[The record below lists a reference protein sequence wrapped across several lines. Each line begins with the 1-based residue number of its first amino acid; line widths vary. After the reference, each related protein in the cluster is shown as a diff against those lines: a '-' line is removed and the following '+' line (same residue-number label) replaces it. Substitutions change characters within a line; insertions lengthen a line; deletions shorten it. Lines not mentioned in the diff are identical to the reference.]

1 MTQPAS
7 SYHRPS
13 RPVPVRGPRRGRAL
27 LATAAVLAAAAL
39 FVRHKT
45 RRAER
50 DNPPTGRFV
59 DVQGVRLHYVERG
72 EGEPVVLLHGNGT
85 MAEDFALSGVLD
97 LAAGRHR
104 VIAFD
109 RPGFG
114 HSTRPRRGQ
123 AWTPK
128 AQATLLHEA
137 LLRLGIERP
146 VVVGHSWGTMVALEL
161 ALEYPENVQSL
172 VLLSGYYY
180 PTARLDV
187 LLLSPPALPVVGDLM
202 RYTISPLL
210 GRLMW
215 PGLLRRLFGPAP
227 VPARFRDFPVWMAL
241 RPSQLRA
248 SAAET
253 ALMIPSAIA
262 LRRRYGEL
270 SVPVMIVAGADDRY
284 VDTWRQSERLHR
296 ELPSSLLSLA
306 PGVGH
311 MVHHLEPRQVM
322 NAIEAAVRAA

>member
-1 MTQPAS
+1 MVQR
-7 SYHRPS
+7 HPS
-13 RPVPVRGPRRGRAL
+13 LRRRGDRLRPNAGRAVL
-27 LATAAVLAAAAL
+27 VTATAMAAAAL

-59 DVQGVRLHYVERG
+59 EVQGVRLHYVERG
-72 EGEPVVLLHGNGT
+72 QGQPVVLLHGNGT
-85 MAEDFALSGVLD
+85 MTQDFGLSGLLD
-97 LAAGRHR
+97 LAAERYR

-114 HSTRPRRGQ
+114 HSTRPRRGRV
-123 AWTPK
+123 WTPK
-128 AQATLLHEA
+128 AQAALLHEA
-137 LLRLGIERP
+137 LHRLGIERP
-146 VVVGHSWGTMVALEL
+146 AVVGHSWGSLVALEL
-161 ALEYPENVQSL
+161 ALEYPRDVGAL

-187 LLLSPPALPVVGDLM
+187 LLLSPPALPIVGDLM

-210 GRLMW
+210 GRLIW

-227 VPARFRDFPVWMAL
+227 VPARFGKFPVWMAL

-253 ALMIPSAIA
+253 ALLIPCALA
-262 LRRRYGEL
+262 LRGRYGEL
-270 SVPVMIVAGADDRY
+270 TVPVVIAAGAEDRY
-284 VDTWRQSERLHR
+284 VDTGRQSMRLHR
-296 ELPSSLLSLA
+296 ELPSSRLSLA
-306 PGVGH
+306 SGAGH
-311 MVHHLEPRQVM
+311 MVHHTEPRVVM
-322 NAIEAAVRAA
+322 DAIEAAAQAA